1 MHNFHQFV
9 LFTVGDRRDEFIVEI
24 HHGGFFAGYGSLKSY
39 VDESVSWFDFIEADT
54 WSPLWFSDFAEQ
66 LGYHNNSSL
75 KIYWL
80 LPGKTLADSLCL
92 ILSDTD
98 TNVMAAC
105 ALDVKN
111 LVVYF
116 DHEDLYDSINWDDVV
131 ANPVSELPKV
141 ISPCKVQFAEK
152 NRIEKL
158 PVFYTN
164 LDNIRVDK
172 SVDNETESGSKDDEL
187 WDSDNEIEEGG
198 ADLFEDLVYSH
209 VNVVKDSKKAKGSK
223 PKTLVVARPVQG
235 IGEEDTDD
243 EGLDLPESDGEG
255 DVRLRFTSFTEE
267 DMQNPTF
274 HVGLVF
280 PSVQK
285 VREAITEYSVR
296 NRVEIKLPRNDK
308 TRVRAHCADGCP
320 WNLYV
325 SWDSRSNSFVVKTY
339 YGVHNCQKKWVLK
352 RCTAKWFLYVTR
364 CLQEGVPCW
373 L

>member
-1 MHNFHQFV
+1 MGFPDFV
-9 LFTVGDRRDEFIVEI
+9 
-24 HHGGFFAGYGSLKSY
+24 
-39 VDESVSWFDFIEADT
+39 
-54 WSPLWFSDFAEQ
+54 EQ

-141 ISPCKVQFAEK
+141 ISPCKVQFAKK

-164 LDNIRVDK
+164 LENIRVDQAI
-172 SVDNETESGSKDDEL
+172 DNETESGSKEYEL
-187 WDSDNEIEEGG
+187 WDTDNEIEEGDV
-198 ADLFEDLVYSH
+198 DLFEDLVYSH
-209 VNVVKDSKKAKGSK
+209 VNVVKDNKKAKGSK
-223 PKTLVVARPVQG
+223 LKILVVARPAQG
-235 IGEEDTDD
+235 IEEEDTDD

-339 YGVHNCQKKWVLK
+339 YGVHNCQKEWVLK